1 MFIVT
6 LVGTRSQPKAM
17 ALFLPLWSLILE
29 KLSPT
34 IHTEVMG
41 WRVIREGILE
51 EVLADVSLGG

>member
-17 ALFLPLWSLILE
+17 GLFLPLWSLILE

-51 EVLADVSLGG
+51 EVSLGG